1 MKTTNWNFYLCNESR
16 NKEYL
21 EFTLSRVWSIDDE
34 TADNLDKQLFFTYT
48 IEPTLLDTKPEGII
62 FTTDEF
68 IRMLYEPEGMGEEI
82 EYPKMTNED
91 SGDEI
96 EIEED
101 ILIYEIIE
109 KMDDRTFEFDVEYS
123 KVLSMQNIM
132 AHMLYLQQYKSG
144 EKIPKNFFMEYAGG
158 GYSLFRMKYNE
169 RTRRLEFCMKNG
181 KLEICDEDDLYYLAK
196 HDPHKW
202 YEFEKFDL
210 IRGISR
216 WLTWDIA
223 NTVLRSDVIV
233 EYVSGEKKS
242 FDMNDDGFE
251 ENMEK
256 LAQEVGTI
264 KKAYLK
270 VWKKELG
277 WLMEYAYGDTHYMF
291 ELPID
296 NDEFNKEYRM
306 IPCMR
311 AE

>member
-181 KLEICDEDDLYYLAK
+181 KLEI
-196 HDPHKW
+196 
-202 YEFEKFDL
+202 
-210 IRGISR
+210 
-216 WLTWDIA
+216 
-223 NTVLRSDVIV
+223 
-233 EYVSGEKKS
+233 
-242 FDMNDDGFE
+242 
-251 ENMEK
+251 
-256 LAQEVGTI
+256 
-264 KKAYLK
+264 
-270 VWKKELG
+270 
-277 WLMEYAYGDTHYMF
+277 
-291 ELPID
+291 
-296 NDEFNKEYRM
+296 
-306 IPCMR
+306 
-311 AE
+311 